1 MLRLRVP
8 ESSFE
13 TVIDL
18 CHAGITGNAVLA
30 REVGAA
36 REQLVAMGEVY
47 VASCQNGKLYE
58 LVPAPVA
65 NGDPIVV
72 SGLRKSD
79 LVKLYDQYL
88 LGADKPARHIYE
100 GLLVSARERC
110 PFCGGIGRPRNIDHF
125 LPKSKFP
132 QYSIHPVNLVP
143 SCRDCNMDGK
153 ADRIAV
159 SAEDQIIHPY
169 WDMRCYY
176 DVQWIYARFD
186 SDVLD
191 PGLKIDYFVR
201 TPDEWA
207 EIDRARAI
215 YHFGAFDLPL
225 RYALKAS
232 EHAGVV
238 QGQIR
243 SMRSAGVSNQGVI
256 DFLLKPGVESAS
268 FPNHWQVGLYQAF
281 IASLRL

>member
-1 MLRLRVP
+1 MLRLSTP
-8 ESSFE
+8 ANSFE
-13 TVIDL
+13 HVIDL

-30 REVGAA
+30 REVAAA
-36 REQLVAMGEVY
+36 RQQMIAMGDIY
-47 VASCQNGKLYE
+47 VASCQNGTLYE
-58 LVPAPVA
+58 LVPAPLEEV
-65 NGDPIVV
+65 DPIVV

-100 GLLVSARERC
+100 ELLVSAREKC

-132 QYSIHPVNLVP
+132 QFSVLPVNLVP

-153 ADRIAV
+153 AARTAA

-169 WDMRCYY
+169 WDGACFF
-176 DVQWIYARFD
+176 DVQWIFARFE
-186 SDVLD
+186 SDIFD
-191 PGLKIDYFVR
+191 PNLKIEYFVCA
-201 TPDEWA
+201 PDEWA
-207 EIDRARAI
+207 VVDTARAVC
-215 YHFGAFDLPL
+215 HFEAFDLPL

-232 EHAGVV
+232 EHASAV

-243 SMRSAGVSNQGVI
+243 VMRSAGVSNNKII
-256 DFLLKPGVESAS
+256 DYVLQPGVESAS
-268 FPNHWQVGLYQAF
+268 FPNHWRVGLYQAF
-281 IASLRL
+281 IASL